1 MENLLTKTMQTKN
14 VMATYARKEVCFIEG
29 KGMWLMDDRGNRYMD
44 MVSGV
49 AVNALGHSS
58 EVVLEA
64 LQKQAKKVMHI
75 SNLYWNEPQM
85 ALAEIL
91 IELSGDVLKDVF
103 FCNSGTEALEGA
115 LKLCKKYG
123 QENGKKYLLYMDN
136 SFHGRTIG
144 ALSITGQEKYQMPF
158 GALIPDC
165 ISVPFNDLQALTQV
179 LEAYKGQI
187 AAIFIEPIQG
197 EGGVIEVREDF
208 IHAVEQYCHSE
219 SALLVFDEVQCGAA
233 RMGTYYAFQS
243 IGVIPDIVCMAKG
256 LGGGVPIGAIL
267 SNEKASVF
275 SKGDHGSTY
284 GGNPLVCA
292 VSLAVTQTIS
302 TFAFLEAIKVK
313 EIKFK
318 MGFKAMEALGL
329 IKAYRGKGL
338 LLALSVEDSNK
349 VVEMAFQEKLL
360 LISAGAETVRIL
372 PPLNV
377 TGEEIELVLAKIQD
391 VLEKCI

>member
-1 MENLLTKTMQTKN
+1 MDNLLTKTMQTKN
-14 VMATYARKEVCFIEG
+14 VMETYARKEVCFTEG
-29 KGMWLMDDRGNRYMD
+29 KGMWLTDDKGNTFMD

-49 AVNALGHSS
+49 AVNALGHGS

-85 ALAEIL
+85 ALAQTL
-91 IELSGDVLKDVF
+91 IELSDGVLKDVF

-115 LKLCKKYG
+115 MKLCKKYG

-144 ALSITGQEKYQMPF
+144 ALSITGQEKYQKPF

-165 ISVPFNDLQALTQV
+165 ISVPFNDLEALMQV
-179 LEAYKGQI
+179 FEAYKGQI

-197 EGGVIEVREDF
+197 EGGVIEVCEDF
-208 IHAVEQYCHSE
+208 IHAVEQYCHNE

-243 IGVIPDIVCMAKG
+243 IGVAPDIVCMAKG

-302 TFAFLEAIKVK
+302 TFVFLEAIKAK
-313 EIKFK
+313 ELKFK
-318 MGFKAMEALGL
+318 AGFKAMEVLGL
-329 IKAYRGKGL
+329 IKSYRGKGL
-338 LLALSVEDSNK
+338 LLALSVKDSNY
-349 VVEMAFQEKLL
+349 VVETAFQENLL

-377 TGEEIELVLAKIQD
+377 TDEEIEQVLAKLQD
-391 VLEKCI
+391 VLEKCN